1 MATAPP
7 LITTSALDFR
17 AALPSGGAL
26 IGLDLG
32 TQTIGTAF
40 CDAGWR
46 FASPGKTLKRGKFG
60 ADKELLAALARER
73 SVKGFVIGLPL
84 NMDAS
89 EGPRSQASRA
99 YARNLAVLGLP
110 ILLWDER
117 WSTVGAE
124 RGLIEQDMSRA
135 KRAERIDSAAAAV
148 ILQGAID
155 ALARERSVRGFVIG
169 LPINMDGSEGPR
181 SQASRAYARNLGVL
195 GLPILLWDERWSTTS
210 AERGLIDQDM
220 SRAKR
225 ATRIDSAAAAVI
237 LQGAI
242 DALSGAVI

>member
-1 MATAPP
+1 METAA
-7 LITTSALDFR
+7 LITANAAEFR
-17 AALPSGGAL
+17 AALPAGGAL
-26 IGLDLG
+26 LGLDLG

-60 ADKELLAALARER
+60 ADKALLGELVAER
-73 SVKGFVIGLPL
+73 SIKGMVIGLPL
-84 NMDAS
+84 NMDSS
-89 EGPRSQASRA
+89 EGPRSQSSRA

-117 WSTVGAE
+117 WSTAGAE
-124 RGLIEQDMSRA
+124 RGLIE
-135 KRAERIDSAAAAV
+135 
-148 ILQGAID
+148 
-155 ALARERSVRGFVIG
+155 
-169 LPINMDGSEGPR
+169 
-181 SQASRAYARNLGVL
+181 
-195 GLPILLWDERWSTTS
+195 
-210 AERGLIDQDM
+210 QDM

-242 DALSGAVI
+242 DALAGSAF